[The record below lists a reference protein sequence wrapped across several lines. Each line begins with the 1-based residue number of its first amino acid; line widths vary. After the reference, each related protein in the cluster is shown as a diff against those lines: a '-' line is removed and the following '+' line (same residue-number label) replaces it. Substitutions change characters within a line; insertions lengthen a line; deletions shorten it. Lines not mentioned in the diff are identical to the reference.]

1 MTSRASFTKIIKRL
15 LEIMIELIEIIFITL
30 SLSYFKED
38 ITYININRHL
48 YKTSEGSAQLE

>member
-30 SLSYFKED
+30 SYFKED
-38 ITYININRHL
+38 VTYININRHL
-48 YKTSEGSAQLE
+48 YKTSERSAQLE